1 LINSIVSNI
10 HPTPSTNTTT
20 NGTSRNLSGVIGRA
34 RDLLRANALSVSNTA
49 SSMVNSDPQPK
60 RRRIGHQYASKVKPP
75 EPKTV
80 EIAVIDYMD
89 PEEFA
94 DENGTVPDILPNYN
108 LGKDD
113 VLFSGTLDLMTS
125 DKEDEIRSKIKEV
138 LQSRIPNVSSL
149 DFSFVK
155 VCRKQVST
163 PAIKQ
168 GHRWDFPQVKSIYG
182 QGKMYI
188 RLNKPQG
195 QIGLASQ
202 SHSTENQESI
212 IAATSAPL
220 GMNMH
225 LTTPGP
231 SHLTSPG
238 PSGLNHLTSPG
249 PSGLNHL
256 TSPGPSGLN
265 QLTSPGPSGLNHP
278 TSPGP
283 SRLIHLTSTGL
294 SCVSAKSV
302 VKPTQKSMSSMKE
315 KFSDESEIKKDVEYL
330 QELFPDAKESYLVDM
345 RNGHITLQE
354 TVDDILWSHEEN
366 TTKMFEGLYYCKSFS
381 VKVPTIFLYIYI

>member
-238 PSGLNHLTSPG
+238 PSGLNH
-249 PSGLNHL
+249 
-256 TSPGPSGLN
+256 
-265 QLTSPGPSGLNHP
+265 P